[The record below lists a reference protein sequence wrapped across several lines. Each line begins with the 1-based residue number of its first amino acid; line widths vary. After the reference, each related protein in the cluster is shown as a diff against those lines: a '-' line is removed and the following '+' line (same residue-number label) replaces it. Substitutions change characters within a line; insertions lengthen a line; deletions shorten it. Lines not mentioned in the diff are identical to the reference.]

1 MLQYLINDHF
11 PGFNL
16 SSLSVIDGDNW
27 VLDVLTS
34 EIRSPAWDRR
44 VLFEDQGMIA
54 LKRNR
59 RGCLW
64 ILYDDLT
71 HRFIGGGNTWKDS
84 LTCEE
89 AVRTYLR
96 WQ

>member
-1 MLQYLINDHF
+1 MLQYLINNIL
-11 PGFNL
+11 PGYNLPNL
-16 SSLSVIDGDNW
+16 SVTDGDVW

-44 VLFEDQGMIA
+44 VLYEDQGMIS
-54 LKRNR
+54 LKRGNGAR
-59 RGCLW
+59 LW
-64 ILYDDLT
+64 VLYDDLT
-71 HRFIGGGNTWKDS
+71 HRFIGHRDVTP

-96 WQ
+96 W